1 MPDPEGH
8 ITDTD
13 AIVALSPDEARFIAT
28 QLRLAA
34 YDWSTVTEGPHAGK
48 QAELDALADRI
59 EGAIPVGAS

>member
-48 QAELDALADRI
+48 QAELEALAERI